1 MTDFTN
7 LSEDEL
13 ALIVAMQGG
22 FEPRAEDPLV
32 KALEARGVAR
42 ASPTKGKTWSLTDSG
57 VAYRPDWY
65 HG

>member
-7 LSEDEL
+7 LSDGEL

-22 FEPRAEDPLV
+22 FEPPAEDPLV
-32 KALEARGVAR
+32 KASEARGVAR
-42 ASPTKGKTWSLTDSG
+42 ASQTNGKTWSLTDSG